1 MSIRL
6 TELERMRVVSADG
19 SVLGRLMDLRLR
31 SGPGPVRVGEPLADA
46 LLIGA
51 AGWFERLGFRSHHA
65 REVKPKDVL
74 AVQPDAIVVRE
85 PPVDSKRRR

>member
-19 SVLGRLMDLRLR
+19 SDLGRLMDLRLR
-31 SGPGPVRVGEPLADA
+31 SGPGPVRVGALADA